1 MKGLKQI
8 RLLTENYCI
17 TQDSPTG
24 DLIIRVKNQAVRDI
38 QLGENGDITDLI
50 AEVKYN
56 MKDE

>member
-8 RLLTENYCI
+8 RLLTENYRI
-17 TQDSPTG
+17 TQDLPTG
-24 DLIIRVKNQAVRDI
+24 DWIIRIKNQAVRDI

-56 MKDE
+56 MEGD